1 MKKVI
6 SLLLTLVLAFTLVVS
21 LAACGAGEEE
31 EPVKEEVTLVTTAVN
46 GISIDKPSDLSDF
59 AEMSGA
65 MVAKTENASASIV
78 VGPRLDAGGG
88 VAAAYTEE
96 NYLAT
101 QATTYTEVEFV
112 DFNNAAEVE
121 GVPALVAHF
130 KGLNSHNLAV
140 EAYNIMFFFEDGTY
154 QSVAVISATDV
165 ETSVA
170 ANLDAIIGSIKLG

>member
-6 SLLLTLVLAFTLVVS
+6 SILLTLVLALTLVVS

-31 EPVKEEVTLVTTAVN
+31 PPKEEVTLVPTEVN

-59 AEMSGA
+59 SDMSGA
-65 MVAKTENASASIV
+65 MMAKNADASATIV

-88 VAAAYTEE
+88 VASAYTEE

-112 DFNNAAEVE
+112 DFNNAAEVA
-121 GVPALVAHF
+121 GVSALIAHF
-130 KGLNSHNLAV
+130 KGLNSHGLAV
-140 EAYNIMFFFEDGTY
+140 EVYNSMLFFEDGTY
-154 QSVAVISATDV
+154 QSIAVISATEV
-165 ETSVA
+165 ETSVGT
-170 ANLDAIIGSIKLG
+170 NLDAIIGSIKIG